1 MKIISPLIPVKHTR
15 HLVAAYLWFIKG
27 SNCVLLKQKI
37 TLNTNICRIHTKTQR
52 NSVYLFFVGYLL
64 PFRVVLFS
72 SLFFFL
78 LSSSRLKYSITT
90 HEGSGQ
96 TQEAELIGS
105 TRISMGMCDQSLLP
119 PRAPPPPSI
128 CSRVCVSNRCS
139 PRRSPVST
147 HLLTIAS
154 C

>member
-37 TLNTNICRIHTKTQR
+37 TLNTNIYRIHTKTQR

-78 LSSSRLKYSITT
+78 LSSRLKYSITT

-119 PRAPPPPSI
+119 PRAPPPLHLQRS
-128 CSRVCVSNRCS
+128 VCV
-139 PRRSPVST
+139 
-147 HLLTIAS
+147 
-154 C
+154 